1 MTNRVRSRVR
11 VVRRVREVLT
21 AEEAGE
27 SKYFRRDEGE
37 LVGGV
42 EGVGLWVG
50 EVVDG
55 V

>member
-1 MTNRVRSRVR
+1 MGA
-11 VVRRVREVLT
+11 

-27 SKYFRRDEGE
+27 GEDFGGDEGE

-42 EGVGLWVG
+42 EGVGLGVG

-55 V
+55 VEAEEDVAGVAEAG

>member
-1 MTNRVRSRVR
+1 M
-11 VVRRVREVLT
+11 LA

-27 SKYFRRDEGE
+27 SEYFRRYEGE

>member
-1 MTNRVRSRVR
+1 M
-11 VVRRVREVLT
+11 LA
-21 AEEAGE
+21 AEEAGQRE
-27 SKYFRRDEGE
+27 DFGGDEGE

-42 EGVGLWVG
+42 EGVGLGVG